1 MGSVPTK
8 DGLEGV
14 TARPLATLDAAR
26 EYYFRQT
33 MPFGLTQ
40 GDAVKLLTKAPSQL
54 AYPQWCPAFR

>member
-40 GDAVKLLTKAPSQL
+40 GDAVKLLTKAP
-54 AYPQWCPAFR
+54 